1 MLEIFFK
8 NRAQFTWSTKERSVL
23 NYFQPGFCFYRTKL
37 SLQFSEFAKLIM
49 YILTLSFKVHQY
61 VHSTFGYEVISRT
74 NILSAARYE
83 I

>member
-8 NRAQFTWSTKERSVL
+8 NRAQFAWSTKERSVL

-49 YILTLSFKVHQY
+49 YNFNTEF
-61 VHSTFGYEVISRT
+61 
-74 NILSAARYE
+74 
-83 I
+83 